1 MKKYSIL
8 NIHSEAV
15 LEGGKK
21 KNLSSEYRILMSE
34 PELTR
39 ILFNRSLNSFLTFN
53 LSLCDLVKTF
63 NKRWK
68 QTQSAVY
75 SVKHPPGFLYKLP
88 SAL

>member
-63 NKRWK
+63 NKR
-68 QTQSAVY
+68 
-75 SVKHPPGFLYKLP
+75 
-88 SAL
+88 